1 MKKLFFAI
9 TMLFAGCVQNFSD
22 VSVNVISD
30 TNNDMTHV
38 ERAKRV
44 VLKML
49 NQIDSQTRGSVRE
62 IASVE
67 VITFDQIFKNSTRS
81 DSSATNPTLDSL
93 IVTQHPALYIVNLE
107 DNEGTAVVEVPVF
120 IGGEQTV
127 VDTTSTNDGKLLFIT
142 DTTLGNTD
150 KIISDGTNT
159 DTDDTSGST
168 TLGPDI
174 SEQEQFLSSLVVD
187 YLEKKYT
194 NDGGYTEDTS
204 SNSLDELCSGSVGP
218 LLTTLWHQDMP
229 FNAYL
234 PEYYDEYN
242 YLCHYLAGCA
252 TIAVAQFLVYTKDIS
267 LSDVFNI
274 ENFTWDTIE
283 HIEFKHPYEYYFNPE
298 YLSQNNGYCLANL
311 IKQIG
316 DGIGVTYGK
325 KESTAKTRQ
334 VKRYLSSLGYNVT
347 KYNLNNDNKYY
358 IINSLLHYKRPVIMR
373 GQEDSDVGHMWL
385 IDGYR
390 LEETCSNDY
399 YLHCNYG
406 WNAGAGNGW
415 YYWNLFNSKKDNKRE
430 LDDVKEKD
438 DFNYNSYCQ
447 FLIVE

>member
-159 DTDDTSGST
+159 DTDDTAGST

-174 SEQEQFLSSLVVD
+174 SEQKQFLSSLVVD

-218 LLTTLWHQDMP
+218 LVATQWHQRMP
-229 FNAYL
+229 FNWYM
-234 PEYYDEYN
+234 PVKFDDEEKQYKH
-242 YLCHYLAGCA
+242 CLAGCP
-252 TIAVAQFLVYTKDIS
+252 TIATAQFLVYMKDVS
-267 LSDVFNI
+267 LSDVFGI
-274 ENFTWDTIE
+274 ESITWEDIE
-283 HIEFKHPYEYYFNPE
+283 TAKREYYKPE
-298 YLSQNNGYCLANL
+298 IESGSVEEAAAN
-311 IKQIG
+311 IIRQIG
-316 DGIGVTYGK
+316 DGIGVSYGIDASSASLG
-325 KESTAKTRQ
+325 EVA
-334 VKRYLSSLGYNVT
+334 RYLKDLGYNAVQYF
-347 KYNLNNDNKYY
+347 YNDQNKLK
-358 IINSLLHYKRPVIMR
+358 IITCLLHKKCPVIIR
-373 GQEDSDVGHMWL
+373 GRNSGEGHQWL
-385 IDGYR
+385 IDGYY
-390 LEETCSNDY
+390 LQETCSYDY

-406 WNAGAGNGW
+406 WRETSANGW
-415 YYWNLFNSKKDNKRE
+415 YHIDMFESEDDGDIYYNKRM
-430 LDDVKEKD
+430 K
-438 DFNYNSYCQ
+438 F
-447 FLIVE
+447 IVLE